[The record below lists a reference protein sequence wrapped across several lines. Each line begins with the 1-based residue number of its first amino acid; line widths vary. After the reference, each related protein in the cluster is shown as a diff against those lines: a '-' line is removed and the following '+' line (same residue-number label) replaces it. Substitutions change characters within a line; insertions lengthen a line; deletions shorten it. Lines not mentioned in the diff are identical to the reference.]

1 VTFVPS
7 PAGPPGFF
15 LHVRLPRPKPRKDG
29 LHGLVLSFRALARAL
44 EPPLVGS
51 SSRGIRVSP
60 SHRHTSHAS
69 TPRSR
74 SPFRSDA
81 AKRRLTFRPRGF
93 APPRRFT
100 PRESHGSVAPR
111 NRSKVRRVSCVPP
124 ARATRRRLDRTGTF
138 PATRFT
144 PFEDFPSSAAV
155 PHHCGRCLPAVTV
168 LPGAKSQPKPSPL
181 PTASPPRWVAYSPK
195 VPTRES
201 PVALPREAG
210 WPVAREMGG
219 PSLRRGPGFQSR
231 VRAGAAPR
239 SAVCLVEA
247 EGPCPSRG
255 GGAGPPRRS
264 GSLSRWVRGA
274 RAPKS
279 SRSRSRRG
287 LARGAPK
294 SSGCPVPVRRS
305 SRCPEERRVPAP
317 WAGCPS
323 RSEVQVQLGW
333 GADPPKRSGSLSR
346 WIGARGAPKSAV
358 CLLPTGRGSRCSE
371 ERRLPCPGWG
381 GGPEAPKSS
390 GFPVPME
397 PCARCS
403 EERRLP
409 DSYEAVR
416 AVLRRAPFAVPRGPG
431 FLAYEAVGSGRVRWG
446 AAPPKRSGSLSRGVG
461 CLMLRRASGS
471 LSRGMGCRASEEV
484 RFPVPWNGVPGA
496 PKSAGFPVPMRS
508 CARCSEEPRLPYPGG
523 TWRAVLRRAPLAL
536 SRWPGVLPRRAGDG
550 CAKKRF
556 QCDDAPIRRSGPPR
570 HRAHSAVGGRSSRR
584 CHVKLPR
591 RCGAEAPPPSWT
603 IKPSPGAGSAP
614 DDRDEAQPAARR
626 RPLGFR
632 GRNHGASVLLRPH
645 PPKWADV
652 QARRNLAKQPT

>member
-7 PAGPPGFF
+7 PAGPPGSF

-60 SHRHTSHAS
+60 SHRHTSHTS

-74 SPFRSDA
+74 SPFRSDT
-81 AKRRLTFRPRGF
+81 AKCQLTFRPRGF

-144 PFEDFPSSAAV
+144 PFEDFPSPAAV

-168 LPGAKSQPKPSPL
+168 LPGAWSQPKPSPL

-201 PVALPREAG
+201 PVVLPRGAG

-219 PSLRRGPGFQSR
+219 PSLRGGPGFQSR
-231 VRAGAAPR
+231 VRAAAAPR

-247 EGPCPSRG
+247 EGPCPSRS
-255 GGAGPPRRS
+255 GGAGPPRRP

-323 RSEVQVQLGW
+323 RSEVLVQLGW
-333 GADPPKRSGSLSR
+333 GADPPKRSGSLFRWGGVPTLRRGPVPCPGGLGLAVLRRAPSALSR
-346 WIGARGAPKSAV
+346 RGGARGAPKSAV
-358 CLLPTGRGSRCSE
+358 CPVPVGVGGPRLRRAPGSLSRWSRARGAPKSAGCLTPTRPCGRCSE
-371 ERRLPCPGWG
+371 ERRSPCPGAG
-381 GGPEAPKSS
+381 
-390 GFPVPME
+390 VP
-397 PCARCS
+397 C
-403 EERRLP
+403 
-409 DSYEAVR
+409 
-416 AVLRRAPFAVPRGPG
+416 LRGRGLWPG
-431 FLAYEAVGSGRVRWG
+431 EV
-446 AAPPKRSGSLSRGVG
+446 
-461 CLMLRRASGS
+461 
-471 LSRGMGCRASEEV
+471 GCRASEEV
-484 RFPVPWNGVPGA
+484 RFPV
-496 PKSAGFPVPMRS
+496 S
-508 CARCSEEPRLPYPGG
+508 
-523 TWRAVLRRAPLAL
+523 
-536 SRWPGVLPRRAGDG
+536 
-550 CAKKRF
+550 
-556 QCDDAPIRRSGPPR
+556 
-570 HRAHSAVGGRSSRR
+570 
-584 CHVKLPR
+584 
-591 RCGAEAPPPSWT
+591 
-603 IKPSPGAGSAP
+603 
-614 DDRDEAQPAARR
+614 
-626 RPLGFR
+626 
-632 GRNHGASVLLRPH
+632 
-645 PPKWADV
+645 
-652 QARRNLAKQPT
+652 